1 MLYLSNRYINFERRF
16 YEHNI
21 GHSKFTKLG
30 MPWEKKFT
38 LEFDTLPEAK
48 QYEAKIKKMK
58 SRIYIEKLI
67 NDVS

>member
-1 MLYLSNRYINFERRF
+1 
-16 YEHNI
+16 
-21 GHSKFTKLG
+21 

-58 SRIYIEKLI
+58 SRIYCLRNYFIPIPKMFGKIENKE
-67 NDVS
+67 